1 MLDENHTPLF
11 HPSLPGDLI
20 DEVLITDLESEGVIS
35 GVLDRCA
42 CSYEKMG
49 YHKEIFCGF
58 EEFTQES
65 KFLKILRNNIIIR
78 TLFS

>member
-35 GVLDRCA
+35 GVLNRYA
-42 CSYEKMG
+42 CNYEKMG
-49 YHKEIFCGF
+49 YHIEIFRGF
-58 EEFTQES
+58 EEFIQES
-65 KFLKILRNNIIIR
+65 KFVII
-78 TLFS
+78 